1 MAERHNHPVRCFC
14 GSLPALVQVVI
25 RDPRD
30 DWMMGIALIVSGL
43 YESQVFEVDCSAVGI
58 KDNSADCSTARSS
71 LETAPEIVRVI

>member
-1 MAERHNHPVRCFC
+1 MAERQNHPVGCFC

-43 YESQVFEVDCSAVGI
+43 YKSQLFEVDCSAVDI
-58 KDNSADCSTARSS
+58 KDNSPIAQQRGAVLNRRPRSS
-71 LETAPEIVRVI
+71 V